1 MTLQIIT
8 SDRLAS
14 HKHGFFTRHG
24 GVSSGIFKGLN
35 CGAGSSDQS
44 DAVTKNKSLVCDA
57 MGVPLDKLM
66 TVHQIH
72 SADVIISLEQET
84 VTTPKADA
92 IVSKTKGLA
101 IGILTADCAPILFCD
116 QTAGVIGAAHSGW
129 QGAIKGIAQNT
140 IKEMTK
146 LGADI
151 SNIQAIVG
159 PCISQK
165 NYEVGEDF
173 LETFLLEDQYNMRF
187 FANGKTNKYHFDL
200 PGFCLQSL
208 RNSGIT
214 NPEWTGHCTYED
226 SDKFYSYRKS
236 THLGEPDYGRLIS
249 VITL

>member
-1 MTLQIIT
+1 
-8 SDRLAS
+8 
-14 HKHGFFTRHG
+14 
-24 GVSSGIFKGLN
+24 
-35 CGAGSSDQS
+35 
-44 DAVTKNKSLVCDA
+44 
-57 MGVPLDKLM
+57 
-66 TVHQIH
+66 
-72 SADVIISLEQET
+72 
-84 VTTPKADA
+84 
-92 IVSKTKGLA
+92 
-101 IGILTADCAPILFCD
+101 
-116 QTAGVIGAAHSGW
+116 
-129 QGAIKGIAQNT
+129 
-140 IKEMTK
+140 MTK

-173 LETFLLEDQYNMRF
+173 LENFLIEDQNNIRF

-200 PGFCLQSL
+200 PRFCLQSL
-208 RNSGIT
+208 RNAGIT